1 MSALRTVVQENALKI
16 AAAQI
21 RPVWLNKRAT
31 VAKVIETIKQAAA
44 EEVDLLAFPEAFVS
58 GYPFWLCRTD
68 AASFGDPKQGDAYS
82 RLLDASIEA
91 DSDEVKQ
98 IVEAARDYRVSVFLG
113 FNERGSG
120 IGRGTLYCALLK
132 IEAEQGVLGVHRKL
146 MPTHDERLCWAAGD
160 AHGLRTH
167 RISGVRVGGLCC
179 WENWMPMA
187 RFALYCGG
195 EELHISLWPGN
206 AVVAEG
212 IVSATARE
220 GRVWSLSVHGLLSMS
235 DIPDDF
241 PFKSE
246 LVAEGYDVIFNG
258 GSSLVAPDG
267 TVVIPPSP
275 GVEGLICY
283 TIDVR
288 TVYENRQLF
297 DVTGHY
303 YRPDIFDLRIR
314 GDRFDAARLWR

>member
-1 MSALRTVVQENALKI
+1 MKI

-68 AASFGDPKQGDAYS
+68 AASFGDPKQGDAYA
-82 RLLDASIEA
+82 RFLDASIEA

-120 IGRGTLYCALLK
+120 VARGTLYCALLK
-132 IEAEQGVLGVHRKL
+132 IEAEQGLLGVHRKL

>member
-1 MSALRTVVQENALKI
+1 LKI

-21 RPVWLNKRAT
+21 RPVWLNKQAT
-31 VAKVIETIKQAAA
+31 VAKVIDTISQAAA
-44 EEVDLLAFPEAFVS
+44 ENIDLLAFPEAFVS

-68 AASFGDPKQGDAYS
+68 AASFGDPKQSDAYA
-82 RLLDASIEA
+82 RFVEASIEA
-91 DSDEVKQ
+91 NSNELAR
-98 IVEAARDYRVSVFLG
+98 IVEAARDHRVSVFLG

-120 IGRGTLYCALLK
+120 VGRGTLYCALAK
-132 IEAEQGVLGVHRKL
+132 IDSEKGLLGVHRKL

-160 AHGLRTH
+160 AHELRTH
-167 RISGVRVGGLCC
+167 RIAGVEVGGLCC

-212 IVSATARE
+212 IVETVARE
-220 GRVWSLSVHGLLSMS
+220 GRVWSLSVHGLLAMS

-241 PFKSE
+241 PFKE
-246 LVAEGYDVIFNG
+246 QLVAEGHDIIFNG

-275 GVEGLICY
+275 GIEGLISH

-288 TVYENRQLF
+288 SVYQNRQLF

-303 YRPDIFDLRIR
+303 YRPEIFDLRVSR
-314 GDRFDAARLWR
+314 DRFDSDRLSRPPEK

>member
-1 MSALRTVVQENALKI
+1 MKI

-21 RPVWLNKRAT
+21 RPVWLNKAAT

-44 EEVDLLAFPEAFVS
+44 EEIDLVAFPEAFVS

-68 AASFGDPKQGDAYS
+68 AASFGDPAQSDAYA
-82 RLLDASIEA
+82 RFLDASMEA
-91 DSDEVKQ
+91 DSTEVKQ
-98 IVEAARDYRVSVFLG
+98 IVEASRDHGVSVFLG
-113 FNERGSG
+113 FNERGGS
-120 IGRGTLYCALLK
+120 IGRGTLYCSLLK
-132 IEAEQGVLGVHRKL
+132 IDANEGLLGVHRKL
-146 MPTHDERLCWAAGD
+146 MPTHDERLCWGPGD
-160 AHGLRTH
+160 AHQLRTH
-167 RISGVRVGGLCC
+167 RIAGVQVGGLCC

-241 PFKSE
+241 PFKAE
-246 LVAEGYDVIFNG
+246 LVAEGYDIIFNG
-258 GSSLVAPDG
+258 GSSLAAPDG

-275 GVEGLICY
+275 GVEGLISH
-283 TIDVR
+283 TIDVKK
-288 TVYENRQLF
+288 VYENRQLF

-303 YRPDIFDLRIR
+303 YRPDIFNLQIR
-314 GDRFDAARLWR
+314 GDRFDTEKLWR